1 MNDMTPTEADDLIS
15 ELGTRGVAQRMGWGH
30 HSDPKPYG
38 PPAPRVVKPFSPAKQ
53 AALDEAMAQINRVFG
68 TRK

>member
-1 MNDMTPTEADDLIS
+1 MTASEADDLLS
-15 ELGTRGVAQRMGWGH
+15 ELGTRGVARRMGWGH
-30 HSDPKPYG
+30 LSNPKPYG

-68 TRK
+68 ARK